1 MPEVSRVEFYV
12 SGQSLRVHLFR
23 QFVRST
29 PAPTVGQKLTGG
41 ICKRSKTA
49 RACRGGQLLDNILDW
64 EHDLP
69 ERDLGMAI
77 NHARLVFDTF

>member
-1 MPEVSRVEFYV
+1 MSEVSLNVF
-12 SGQSLRVHLFR
+12 LFVCIVLSINYFIYR

-41 ICKRSKTA
+41 TCRGSKTS

-69 ERDLGMAI
+69 EKDLDMAI
-77 NHARLVFDTF
+77 NHSRFD